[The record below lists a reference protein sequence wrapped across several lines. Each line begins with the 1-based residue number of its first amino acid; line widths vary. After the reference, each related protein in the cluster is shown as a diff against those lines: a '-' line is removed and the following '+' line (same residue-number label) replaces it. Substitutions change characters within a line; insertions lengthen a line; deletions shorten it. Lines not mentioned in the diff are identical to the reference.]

1 MSLITCWVFLLLLKE
16 IPLMNE
22 PFIIPTITTNE
33 NGISIFSE
41 VDFSVHQRG
50 GLFLTEQIGSKNFR
64 IRKSDLG
71 YATDFHLAGDATFII
86 IQKGSLKIELQNGDF
101 KIFKPGDC
109 FIAQDN
115 LQENIEFDKTIHG
128 HKANAIGNESLQ
140 AIHIKLSI

>member
-1 MSLITCWVFLLLLKE
+1 MKLLEGLLLLKK
-16 IPLMNE
+16 IQNMNQS
-22 PFIIPTITTNE
+22 FIISTITTNE
-33 NGISIFSE
+33 NGISIFE
-41 VDFSVHQRG
+41 DIDYSVQQRG
-50 GLFLTEQIGSKNFR
+50 GLFISDQIGAQNFR
-64 IRKSDLG
+64 LRKSDVG

-86 IQKGSLKIELQNGDF
+86 IQKGNLKIELQNGDF

-128 HKANAIGNESLQ
+128 HKANVIGNESLQ

>member
-1 MSLITCWVFLLLLKE
+1 MKLLEGLLLLKK
-16 IPLMNE
+16 IQNMNQS
-22 PFIIPTITTNE
+22 FIISTITTNE
-33 NGISIFSE
+33 NGISIFE
-41 VDFSVHQRG
+41 YIDYSVQQRG
-50 GLFLTEQIGSKNFR
+50 GLFISDQIGAQNFR
-64 IRKSDLG
+64 LRKSDVG

-86 IQKGSLKIELQNGDF
+86 IQKGNLKIELQNGDF

-128 HKANAIGNESLQ
+128 HKANVIGNESLQ